1 MRYGFGI
8 SVGEVVLLQPKAFLV
23 ELTGAKYCNRKARER
38 IYALGSAASDC
49 VTHIQRPSTNPW
61 SPQLFGIR
69 YEIFAWAHAL
79 AVPVYDMPL
88 RER

>member
-1 MRYGFGI
+1 VRYGFGI

-49 VTHIQRPSTNPW
+49 V
-61 SPQLFGIR
+61 
-69 YEIFAWAHAL
+69 
-79 AVPVYDMPL
+79 
-88 RER
+88 